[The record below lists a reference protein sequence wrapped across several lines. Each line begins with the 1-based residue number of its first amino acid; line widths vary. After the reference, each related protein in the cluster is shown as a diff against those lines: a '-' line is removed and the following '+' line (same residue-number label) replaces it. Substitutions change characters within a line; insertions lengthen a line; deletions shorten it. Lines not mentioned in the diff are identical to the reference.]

1 MAIRLFRRRQRPID
15 RVRHTA
21 RRSARTARDTA
32 RRSALT
38 ARDTARDSARR
49 SALTARDTARRS
61 AQWAGERMRDA
72 QEEVAGR
79 VLARRARV
87 ERRKRLLWLA
97 AGGAVGAA
105 LTALLDPVRGKA
117 RRARIRDQGAAFLRR
132 RGRTV
137 GRLGRKVGSDLQ
149 GFRDRQAYGRSGEYV
164 APNDETLQQ
173 KVESEVLGRADVPKG
188 SIVLNAED
196 GVIVLRGELDTQD
209 QIDHVES
216 LVRKVDGVLD
226 VENLLHIK
234 GSPPPNKADVWPTQ

>member
-15 RVRHTA
+15 RVRNTA
-21 RRSARTARDTA
+21 RRSALTARDTA

-38 ARDTARDSARR
+38 ARETARQ
-49 SALTARDTARRS
+49 TAQRS

-87 ERRKRLLWLA
+87 ERRKRFLWLV
-97 AGGAVGAA
+97 AGGAAGAA

-117 RRARIRDQGAAFLRR
+117 RRARLRDQGAAFLRQ
-132 RGRTV
+132 RGRRL
-137 GRLGRKVGSDLQ
+137 GRYGRKVGHDVE
-149 GFRDRQAYGRSGEYV
+149 GWRERQMYGRSGEYV

-188 SIVLNAED
+188 SIMVNAED
-196 GVIVLRGELDTQD
+196 GVIVLRGEVDTQD

-234 GSPPPNKADVWPTQ
+234 GTPPPNKADVWRTR